1 MDDKCIMENMLL
13 TAKGMCDLYMHG
25 AVESATT
32 NVNSTFKNALNDTLA
47 MQDNIYK
54 QMAQKGW
61 YPPEQATPEQLQ
73 KVKNKFAAAN
83 SSK

>member
-25 AVESATT
+25 AVESATA
-32 NVNSTFKNALNDTLA
+32 NVNSTFKSALNETLA
-47 MQDNIYK
+47 MQDNLYGL
-54 QMAQKGW
+54 MAQKGW
-61 YPPEQATPEQLQ
+61 YPAEQATAQQLQ
-73 KVKNKFAAAN
+73 KVKEKFSAAN